1 MRETAYRWERKVELV
16 DCLQFTTLQK
26 EKKENKEKRK
36 EAKEIKKQRDKL
48 KKKNINTPQ
57 TRMRVRVFKE
67 NF

>member
-48 KKKNINTPQ
+48 KKKNN
-57 TRMRVRVFKE
+57 
-67 NF
+67 